1 MAVLFE
7 QSSLR
12 RSGMGSITVLISI
25 VIGVVA
31 LLYGRRLFWLFVGI
45 IGFAVGFTLAQVF
58 LGGNSDWNHLLIAL
72 AVGVLGSWLAVGLQ
86 KLAVSVAGFA
96 AGGYLLAYLFGIF
109 KFTLPVYI
117 PWLIGGIFGAILI
130 SRMFEL
136 ALIGFSAGIGAAI
149 LTHSLPLLGSYELL
163 QFLILL
169 VIGIFFQT
177 PAFRKRM

>member
-1 MAVLFE
+1 VESIIVLV
-7 QSSLR
+7 
-12 RSGMGSITVLISI
+12 TI

-45 IGFAVGFTLAQVF
+45 IGFAVGFALAQVF
-58 LGGNSDWNHLLIAL
+58 LGGKSDWTNLLIGLVA
-72 AVGVLGSWLAVGLQ
+72 GVLGSWLAVGLQ

-96 AGGYLLAYLFGIF
+96 AGGYLLAYLFEVF
-109 KFTLPVYI
+109 KLNWPVFI
-117 PWLIGGIFGAILI
+117 PWLIGGILGAILI

-149 LTHSLPLLGSYELL
+149 LTRSLPLSGSYELL

-169 VIGIFFQT
+169 VIGIVFQI
-177 PAFRKRM
+177 PAFRKRI

>member
-1 MAVLFE
+1 MESIAVL
-7 QSSLR
+7 
-12 RSGMGSITVLISI
+12 ITII
-25 VIGVVA
+25 IGVVA

-45 IGFAVGFTLAQVF
+45 IGFAVGFALAQVF
-58 LGGNSDWNHLLIAL
+58 WGGTSDWTHLLIGLVA
-72 AVGVLGSWLAVGLQ
+72 GVLGSWLAVGLQ

-109 KFTLPVYI
+109 KVTWPGYI
-117 PWLIGGIFGAILI
+117 PWLIGGILGAILI

-149 LTHSLPLLGSYELL
+149 LTRSLPLLGSYELL

-169 VIGIFFQT
+169 IIGIVFQT
-177 PAFRKRM
+177 PAFRKRI